1 MYSLI
6 LKKLKIRRYSKTFF
20 SIVLIKK
27 SVLPIFLVIFWNEN
41 LALRAPDFVD
51 FLELG
56 SYKYTWSAET
66 CHFSKI
72 AKSAKSLH
80 PNLYAI
86 SNKIICSHRKSR
98 ETIPLSNLLEFSL
111 LIPLFE
117 WKCTGYSKFDRKIQ
131 ELFVLFRTLSDGT
144 IYIEIKMLGLIH
156 YVQIC
161 PGSFTIRFYLQPTK
175 GQCLILYLNII
186 CAICQPSDCP
196 VRRPGPVPRFEP
208 RAVIPVAGT
217 LTPPRP

>member
-1 MYSLI
+1 MNDN
-6 LKKLKIRRYSKTFF
+6 
-20 SIVLIKK
+20 V
-27 SVLPIFLVIFWNEN
+27 P
-41 LALRAPDFVD
+41 
-51 FLELG
+51 
-56 SYKYTWSAET
+56 
-66 CHFSKI
+66 
-72 AKSAKSLH
+72 
-80 PNLYAI
+80 
-86 SNKIICSHRKSR
+86 
-98 ETIPLSNLLEFSL
+98 
-111 LIPLFE
+111 
-117 WKCTGYSKFDRKIQ
+117 CTGYSKFDRKIQ

-217 LTPPRP
+217 LTPPDLKIIIKKYRKLFKTTQNRGISNFLYVHWYKLFSWVI